1 VKRRCRTA
9 CVNDGEQL
17 VRVEDASMATPEK
30 DLKPE
35 FRLSGVVL
43 DDTSLENAS
52 IDWDVPMVSYL
63 LESGVVYSQ

>member
-1 VKRRCRTA
+1 
-9 CVNDGEQL
+9 
-17 VRVEDASMATPEK
+17 MATPEK